1 MNDVKLTRSGVA
13 YDLSIS
19 PHTVTLSYYGKD
31 LTYVF
36 SSRLYL
42 DKFMEKLDSNRE
54 SINHS
59 LSKRFGFTSVNN
71 VLCDIKLYS
80 MIEKRGFL
88 IKNDKES
95 FECLNTI
102 KLDGTTL
109 I

>member
-1 MNDVKLTRSGVA
+1 MNDTKLTRSGVA
-13 YDLSIS
+13 YDLTVS
-19 PHTVTLSYYGKD
+19 PHTLTYNYNGEL

-36 SSRLYL
+36 SSKLYM
-42 DKFMEKLDSNRE
+42 DKFIEKTDENRE
-54 SINHS
+54 YINHS
-59 LSKRFGFTSVNN
+59 LSKRFGFTTVNN
-71 VLCDIKLYS
+71 KLCDIKLYS
-80 MIEKRGFL
+80 LIEKRGFL